1 MLKTIA
7 LVKEN
12 ENSCKLEC
20 GANTGMNTETDIKKQ
35 TEEPKAQTMPFNQ
48 HHILVSETDFFLI

>member
-1 MLKTIA
+1 M
-7 LVKEN
+7 VKEN

-35 TEEPKAQTMPFNQ
+35 TEEPKAQTMPYFSERNRFFFNS
-48 HHILVSETDFFLI
+48 I